1 MTPSQFLAAYRDEMA
16 PTLGGAYMDGFI
28 ARNRENLLKI
38 VEPVVA
44 LINIKAVIRG
54 IDLSEEDRDYFLN
67 EIRRFVDAGQLD
79 RLAGL
84 LTQARAQAQEP
95 VSASIVEDP
104 DAVTPAKDAIVWAAF
119 NGLVNEKRRAFG
131 MPELEVM
138 ESLPFFGRRTP
149 DRRELIDFIIEIKET
164 RKSDWR
170 LAEVLAMHFEFPE
183 AKIIDLLNE
192 LNVCPGATVRTMAS
206 KCDPSRYKAP
216 EKSEGWLS
224 RKFSGRPKR
233 SDLLKVIRELKHER
247 GSDWMLAPTLAGHFG
262 VPDVTVV
269 EWLRFHKICP
279 RATVESMAS
288 QCVVEDVES
297 LPAIGRT
304 PIAITLRHPARRDLI
319 AMVTASASEPGRF
332 QLTWA
337 DNQGP
342 SGHTTRDTPEE
353 AVRHAVDEG
362 YRLDSANTPEA
373 QEMVER
379 VERAREARAAEIE
392 SWLTESLPSRGRSVG
407 RIGDRGWGSEVAAD
421 KLTARS
427 REMASV
433 RHNAQMTGDHA
444 AWSRRVSAKVEALLA
459 ARKHYHSAPRS
470 RDAVMMVE
478 SAEANLARELGGKE
492 HIPLAIETYRWEQ
505 AQGQLSRGDEYV
517 ESLPQLVS
525 MFEAE
530 RARRFHD

>member
-1 MTPSQFLAAYRDEMA
+1 MTPSQFLAAYREEMA

-28 ARNRENLLKI
+28 SRNREKLLKI
-38 VEPVVA
+38 IEPVVA
-44 LINIKAVIRG
+44 MIN
-54 IDLSEEDRDYFLN
+54 
-67 EIRRFVDAGQLD
+67 
-79 RLAGL
+79 
-84 LTQARAQAQEP
+84 ARADK
-95 VSASIVEDP
+95 AS
-104 DAVTPAKDAIVWAAF
+104 DAVTPEKDAIVWAAF
-119 NGLVNEKRRAFG
+119 KGLVNEKRRAIG
-131 MPELEVM
+131 LPDLEVT
-138 ESLPFFGRRTP
+138 ESLPFFGRRKPT
-149 DRRELIDFIIEIKET
+149 REEIVGYIREVNDV
-164 RKSDWR
+164 RQNRDWR
-170 LAEVLAMHFEFPE
+170 LADKLALFLEVSE
-183 AKIIDLLNE
+183 AKVVELLNE
-192 LNVCPGATVRTMAS
+192 LNICPGATIRTMAS

-216 EKSEGWLS
+216 EKAEGWLS

-247 GSDWMLAPTLAGHFG
+247 RSDWMLAPTLAGHFG

-297 LPAIGRT
+297 LPAPGRT
-304 PIAITLRHPARRDLI
+304 PIGITLRHPARRDLI
-319 AMVTASASEPGRF
+319 AMVTASANEPGRF

-337 DNQGP
+337 DKEGP

-353 AVRHAVDEG
+353 AIRYAVDEG
-362 YRLDSANTPEA
+362 YRFDSANTLEA
-373 QEMVER
+373 QEMVES

-392 SWLTESLPSRGRSVG
+392 AWLTESLPSGRSVG

-444 AWSRRVSAKVEALLA
+444 AWSRRVSRKVEALLA
-459 ARKHYHSAPRS
+459 ARKHHHSAPRN
-470 RDAVMMVE
+470 REAVMMVE
-478 SAEANLARELGGKE
+478 SAEEALARELGGKE

-505 AQGQLSRGDEYV
+505 EGA
-517 ESLPQLVS
+517 
-525 MFEAE
+525 
-530 RARRFHD
+530 